1 MSSNLS
7 ASLWVGVSYET
18 LYKRLEEL
26 DLKEQTSG
34 DLEEDMALLT
44 EDLLP
49 KGEWLG
55 YSLSYDSQDV
65 EYSVIGF
72 EIPSS
77 STDWD
82 SMELDLPK
90 ILEQASVLVNK
101 LEKVFDK
108 DYIKMYIV
116 PSYL

>member
-7 ASLWVGVSYET
+7 ASLWVGVGYET
-18 LYKRLEEL
+18 LYNRLEEL
-26 DLKEQTSG
+26 DLKDETSG

-49 KGEWLG
+49 KGEWLE
-55 YSLSYDSQDV
+55 YSISYDSQDV

-77 STDWD
+77 ATDWD

-90 ILEQASVLVNK
+90 ILEQSSELVNK

-108 DYIKMYIV
+108 DYIKIYIV